1 MKNKW
6 QILFLLL
13 SGVIFIMGCD
23 CDDPTDSKCSNY
35 DPCYE
40 VAEVKANFNFYEGI
54 GDTLIQTDTVLNLH
68 VTFKAEEEY
77 DKVKWLIGDDPR
89 EWTDEQFTLIFRDT
103 GTYKITL
110 MVERTPNKGC
120 FPNDDGL
127 DTLVKYFT
135 RLGDLGDNHPII
147 GDYHGYLA
155 SNPEDTFTVN
165 VKYELKWQGDPADPS
180 DNHFFVFN
188 INKGCMDTTYV
199 RRVQIQTSYR
209 ALYLDGKDNWTF
221 DGCYRVD
228 GYVIPNDNYKAI
240 TIPFSFRD
248 PDSPPLIDIR
258 RYDTFYGIRR

>member
-165 VKYELKWQGDPADPS
+165 VEYELKWQGDPTDPS
-180 DNHFFVFN
+180 DKKYFVFN
-188 INKGCMDTTYV
+188 INKGCNTNYV
-199 RRVQIQTSYR
+199 DVLQISEAYR
-209 ALYLDGKDNWTF
+209 ALYINGLGYTG
-221 DGCYRVD
+221 DGCKQVR
-228 GYVIPNDNYKAI
+228 GYVFAGDYFNSV
-240 TIPFSFRD
+240 TIPFNYID
-248 PDSPPLIDIR
+248 PNSVWPNYVYIYEIFHGVR
-258 RYDTFYGIRR
+258 R